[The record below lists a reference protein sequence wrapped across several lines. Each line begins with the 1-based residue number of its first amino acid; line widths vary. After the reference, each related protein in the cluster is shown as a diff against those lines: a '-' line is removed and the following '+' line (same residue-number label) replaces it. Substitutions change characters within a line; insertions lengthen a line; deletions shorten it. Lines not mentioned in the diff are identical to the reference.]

1 MKKIILLIVCGFILT
16 GCGKYNDKDAL
27 NDFNKKVDNIKSYYI
42 EGNLEIVNDENIYS
56 YKVEAAYKANDFYK
70 VSLINT
76 SNNHEQ
82 IILKN
87 KSGVYVVTPSLNK
100 SFRFQSDWPYSNSQ
114 IYLLQSILNDIK
126 NDDKR
131 VFAKEKDKY
140 IFTTDVNYPNNRK
153 LVKQDIIFDKKMNLK
168 NIKVYNEDN
177 VGVMTMKFNKIDYNP
192 TFKKNYFDL
201 DSILQTIN
209 SNDESKS
216 VSLLDEVIY
225 PLNIPDGTKLV
236 SEEKIEKKDGKRVIM
251 TFEGEKPFLLVEETA
266 NRLDEMTI
274 IPTNGEPYLLQDNY
288 GVISNNSLNWCS
300 GGVEYY
306 LVSDVLNQD
315 ELINV
320 AQSIS
325 VIPTMK

>member
-1 MKKIILLIVCGFILT
+1 M
-16 GCGKYNDKDAL
+16 
-27 NDFNKKVDNIKSYYI
+27 
-42 EGNLEIVNDENIYS
+42 
-56 YKVEAAYKANDFYK
+56 
-70 VSLINT
+70 
-76 SNNHEQ
+76 
-82 IILKN
+82 
-87 KSGVYVVTPSLNK
+87 
-100 SFRFQSDWPYSNSQ
+100 
-114 IYLLQSILNDIK
+114 
-126 NDDKR
+126 
-131 VFAKEKDKY
+131 
-140 IFTTDVNYPNNRK
+140 
-153 LVKQDIIFDKKMNLK
+153 
-168 NIKVYNEDN
+168 
-177 VGVMTMKFNKIDYNP
+177 
-192 TFKKNYFDL
+192 
-201 DSILQTIN
+201 
-209 SNDESKS
+209 
-216 VSLLDEVIY
+216 LDEVIY